1 MEAVEERVNVAKVE
15 EAVVTETVQQG
26 VREELVSLIIKC
38 KVHRINL
45 PYASGE
51 HSCEVP
57 GE

>member
-38 KVHRINL
+38 KVHSNKHTLHIR
-45 PYASGE
+45 
-51 HSCEVP
+51 
-57 GE
+57 